1 MSESAG
7 MLAEAAAVHG
17 SESAAIE
24 SAAMEPAAKST
35 TAVEPTPES
44 ASRSAME
51 PAAKSTT
58 AVEPTAWPCQRQPA
72 GNHQKCGRNPG
83 SAGRK
88 K

>member
-24 SAAMEPAAKST
+24 SAAVESAEAA
-35 TAVEPTPES
+35 AMEPTPES